1 MREFFP
7 SLLKKQQGN
16 GLGGKAVSS
25 RWLAL
30 ALLCLAQFMVVLD
43 VQIVV
48 IALPA
53 IQRAFAISQTNLQWA
68 INAYVLLF
76 GGLLM
81 LAGRAADLFGRRRFF
96 IGGLL
101 LFALASLGC
110 ALARSEAWLIAA
122 RALQG
127 LGAACI
133 SPAALAL
140 LTSIFP
146 AGPERNRAL
155 GWWGAAAPLGGVSG
169 LLLGGLLTSGP
180 GWPWVF
186 FINVPIGL
194 LGAILAPLILRES
207 RAPGAARLDI
217 SGALTGTTGLAAFI
231 YGLTQVQ
238 AVGIGAP
245 QTLGALALALAFL
258 LAFVVIERR
267 VHDPLVPFGI
277 FRRRTFTGA
286 MLISLLITFITT
298 PPSFFA
304 TLYLQQIVGTS
315 PFLTGLAFL
324 PESLSI
330 AVCSV
335 LAARLTTRL
344 GTRWSMMI
352 GMSALILSMLLLAQL
367 SVNDGYWH
375 ALLPGFVVLGF
386 GLGVASVAAT
396 SAGMA
401 QVNAAEQGLVAGLLN
416 TAAQLGTALGLA
428 LLDIIAAS
436 STAILKSS
444 GETDA
449 NALIAGFRWAFAVSA
464 GVAIVGV
471 LVAAFVVDHHSN
483 SGSQQEQ
490 HPDQV

>member
-1 MREFFP
+1 MRQFFP

-16 GLGGKAVSS
+16 GPFSKAVSS
-25 RWLAL
+25 RRLAL
-30 ALLCLAQFMVVLD
+30 ILLCLAQFMVVLD
-43 VQIVV
+43 VQVVV

-53 IQRAFAISQTNLQWA
+53 IQHEFAMSQTDLQW
-68 INAYVLLF
+68 IITAYVLPF
-76 GGLLM
+76 GGLLI

-96 IGGLL
+96 IAGLL

-110 ALARSEAWLIAA
+110 GLARSEAWLIAT

-133 SPAALAL
+133 SPAALAQ

-146 AGPERNRAL
+146 EGRERNRAL
-155 GWWGAAAPLGGVSG
+155 GFWGAAAPLGGVSG
-169 LLLGGLLTSGP
+169 LLLGGILTSGP

-186 FINVPIGL
+186 FINVPLGV
-194 LGAILAPLILRES
+194 LGAILSPLLLQES
-207 RAPGAARLDI
+207 RVPSAARLDI
-217 SGALTGTTGLAAFI
+217 SGAVTGTLGLAAFI
-231 YGLTQVQ
+231 YGLTQLP
-238 AVGIGAP
+238 AVGISAP

-277 FRRRTFTGA
+277 FRLRTLTGA
-286 MLISLLITFITT
+286 LLVSLLLTFLTS

-335 LAARLTTRL
+335 LGARLTTRL
-344 GTRWSMMI
+344 GARWGMII
-352 GMSALILSMLLLAQL
+352 GMSALILAMILLAQL
-367 SVNDGYWH
+367 SARDGYWH

-396 SAGMA
+396 SAGVA
-401 QVNAAEQGLVAGLLN
+401 QVHASEQGLVAGLLT
-416 TAAQLGTALGLA
+416 TAAQLGTILGLA
-428 LLDIIAAS
+428 LLDTIAAS
-436 STAILKSS
+436 STTILKSS
-444 GETDA
+444 GFTDTT
-449 NALIAGFRWAFAVSA
+449 ALIAGFQWAFAVSG

-471 LVAAFVVDHHSN
+471 LVAVFVVDHHPN
-483 SGSQQEQ
+483 SGSHQEQ
-490 HPDQV
+490 HLSPH

>member
-1 MREFFP
+1 VRQFFL
-7 SLLKKQQGN
+7 SSLKKQQGN
-16 GLGGKAVSS
+16 RISSKAASL
-25 RWLAL
+25 RWFAL

-43 VQIVV
+43 VQVV
-48 IALPA
+48 AIALPA
-53 IQRAFAISQTNLQWA
+53 IQREFAIAQVNLPWVV
-68 INAYVLLF
+68 NAYVLLF

-81 LAGRAADLFGRRRFF
+81 LTGRAADLFGRRRFF
-96 IGGLL
+96 ITGLL
-101 LFALASLGC
+101 LFALAALGC
-110 ALARSEAWLIAA
+110 GLARSEAWLIAT

-127 LGAACI
+127 LGAALI

-194 LGAILAPLILRES
+194 LGALLALLVLPES
-207 RAPGAARLDI
+207 RAPNAARLDI
-217 SGALTGTTGLAAFI
+217 SGAITGTTGLAALI
-231 YGLTQVQ
+231 YGLTQIQ
-238 AVGIGAP
+238 AVGIDAP

-277 FRRRTFTGA
+277 FRQRSLTGA
-286 MLISLLITFITT
+286 TLVSLLLTFITS
-298 PPSFFA
+298 PPLFFG
-304 TLYLQQIVGTS
+304 TLYLQQVVGTS
-315 PFLTGLAFL
+315 PVLTSLAFL

-330 AVCSV
+330 AVCSM
-335 LAARLTTRL
+335 LGARLTTRL

-352 GMSALILSMLLLAQL
+352 GMSVLVLSMVLLAQL
-367 SVNDGYWH
+367 SVREGYWH
-375 ALLPGFVVLGF
+375 ALLPGLVVLGF
-386 GLGVASVAAT
+386 GLGVASIAAT
-396 SAGMA
+396 SAGMT

-428 LLDIIAAS
+428 LLDLIAAS

-444 GETDA
+444 GYTDA
-449 NALIAGFRWAFAVSA
+449 TALVAGFRWAFFVSA
-464 GVAIVGV
+464 GVAVVGV
-471 LVAAFVVDHHSN
+471 LVVVFVIDHHPS
-483 SGSQQEQ
+483 SRSQQKQ
-490 HPDQV
+490 HPQQT

>member
-1 MREFFP
+1 MRQFFP

-16 GLGGKAVSS
+16 RISSQAVSS
-25 RWLAL
+25 QWLAL

-43 VQIVV
+43 VQVV
-48 IALPA
+48 AIALPA
-53 IQRAFAISQTNLQWA
+53 IQRAFEIAQVNLQWVV
-68 INAYVLLF
+68 NAYVLLF

-81 LAGRAADLFGRRRFF
+81 LTGRAADLFGRRRFF

-101 LFALASLGC
+101 LFALAALGC
-110 ALARSEAWLIAA
+110 GLARSEAWLIAT

-127 LGAACI
+127 FGAALI
-133 SPAALAL
+133 SPAALSL

-194 LGAILAPLILRES
+194 LGAILAPLVLLES
-207 RAPGAARLDI
+207 RAADAVRLDI
-217 SGALTGTTGLAAFI
+217 GGAITGTIGLVVLI
-231 YGLTQVQ
+231 YGLTQMQ

-245 QTLGALALALAFL
+245 QTLGALALALAL
-258 LAFVVIERR
+258 LMAFVVIERR
-267 VHDPLVPFGI
+267 VQDPLVPFGI
-277 FRRRTFTGA
+277 FRLRTLAGA
-286 MLISLLITFITT
+286 TLVSLLLTFITS
-298 PPSFFA
+298 PPLFFG
-304 TLYLQQIVGTS
+304 TLYLQQVVGTS

-330 AVCSV
+330 AICS
-335 LAARLTTRL
+335 AFGAWLTTRL

-352 GMSALILSMLLLAQL
+352 GMSVLILSMVLLAQL
-367 SVNDGYWH
+367 SVRDGYWH
-375 ALLPGFVVLGF
+375 ALLPGLVVLGF
-386 GLGVASVAAT
+386 GLGVASIAAT

-401 QVNAAEQGLVAGLLN
+401 QVKAAEQGLVAGLLN

-428 LLDIIAAS
+428 LLDIIATSA
-436 STAILKSS
+436 TAILKSS
-444 GETDA
+444 GYTDA
-449 NALIAGFRWAFAVSA
+449 TALVAGFRWAFFVSVVVAV
-464 GVAIVGV
+464 VGV
-471 LVAAFVVDHHSN
+471 LLAVFVIDHHPN
-483 SGSQQEQ
+483 S
-490 HPDQV
+490 

>member
-1 MREFFP
+1 M
-7 SLLKKQQGN
+7 
-16 GLGGKAVSS
+16 
-25 RWLAL
+25 
-30 ALLCLAQFMVVLD
+30 LD
-43 VQIVV
+43 IQIVA

-53 IQRAFAISQTNLQWA
+53 IQREFAISQTNLQWV

-76 GGLLM
+76 GGVLM
-81 LAGRAADLFGRRRFF
+81 LAGRAADLLGRRRFF

-101 LFALASLGC
+101 LFALAALGC
-110 ALARSEAWLIAA
+110 GLARSEAWLIAT

-140 LTSIFP
+140 LTSLFP

-186 FINVPIGL
+186 FINVPIGV
-194 LGAILAPLILRES
+194 LGAILAPLVLLES

-217 SGALTGTTGLAAFI
+217 SGAMTGTTGLAAFI
-231 YGLTQVQ
+231 YGLTQLQ

-245 QTLGALALALAFL
+245 QTLFALVLALAFL

-277 FRRRTFTGA
+277 FRLRPLTGA
-286 MLISLLITFITT
+286 LLISLLLTFITS
-298 PPSFFA
+298 PPLFFG
-304 TLYLQQIVGTS
+304 TLYLQQVVGTS
-315 PFLTGLAFL
+315 PFLTSLAFL

-335 LAARLTTRL
+335 LGARLTTRL

-352 GMSALILSMLLLAQL
+352 GMSALILSQVLLAQL
-367 SVNDGYWH
+367 SVREGYWH
-375 ALLPGFVVLGF
+375 ALLPGLIVLGF
-386 GLGVASVAAT
+386 GLGVGSIAAT

-401 QVNAAEQGLVAGLLN
+401 QVNATEQGLVAGLLN

-428 LLDIIAAS
+428 LLDIIAVSA
-436 STAILKSS
+436 TAILKSS
-444 GETDA
+444 GETDVT
-449 NALIAGFRWAFAVSA
+449 ALVAGFRWAFFVSA
-464 GVAIVGV
+464 GVTVVGV
-471 LVAAFVVDHHSN
+471 IVTVFVIDHHSN
-483 SGSQQEQ
+483 SRSQQE
-490 HPDQV
+490 

>member
-1 MREFFP
+1 MRQFFP

-16 GLGGKAVSS
+16 SFAGKAVSP

-30 ALLCLAQFMVVLD
+30 ALLCIAQFMVVLD
-43 VQIVV
+43 VQVVV

-53 IQRAFAISQTNLQWA
+53 IQRAFAISQTSLQWV

-76 GGLLM
+76 GGLLI

-110 ALARSEAWLIAA
+110 GLARSESWLIAT

-169 LLLGGLLTSGP
+169 LFLGGLLTSGP

-186 FINVPIGL
+186 FINVPVGL
-194 LGAILAPLILRES
+194 LGAILSPLVLLES
-207 RAPGAARLDI
+207 RASSAARLDI
-217 SGALTGTTGLAAFI
+217 SGATTGTTGLAALI
-231 YGLTQVQ
+231 YGLTQMQ

-245 QTLGALALALAFL
+245 QTLGALALALALL

-277 FRRRTFTGA
+277 FRLRALTA
-286 MLISLLITFITT
+286 AILVSLLLTFITS

-335 LAARLTTRL
+335 LGARLTTRL
-344 GTRWSMMI
+344 GTRRSMMI
-352 GMSALILSMLLLAQL
+352 GMSALILSMVLLAQL
-367 SVNDGYWH
+367 SVREGYWH

-401 QVNAAEQGLVAGLLN
+401 QVHAAEQGLVAGLLN
-416 TAAQLGTALGLA
+416 TAAQLGTALGIA

-436 STAILKSS
+436 STATLKSS
-444 GETDA
+444 RYTDA
-449 NALIAGFRWAFAVSA
+449 TALVAGFRWAFAVSA

-471 LVAAFVVDHHSN
+471 LVAVFVIDHHPN
-483 SGSQQEQ
+483 S
-490 HPDQV
+490 